1 MPAAHPA
8 VDRDLRAGDERGI
21 VAGQE
26 RSELGDLLAP
36 PVPAE
41 RDLREDAGQPARPRR
56 RAINN
61 GVIVSLA
68 SGGTWTVTGT
78 SYLTSLSL
86 DATSAVAVPPGGQVT
101 VTVDG
106 AATAIKPGAS
116 YTGAIVLTPA

>member
-1 MPAAHPA
+1 M
-8 VDRDLRAGDERGI
+8 
-21 VAGQE
+21 
-26 RSELGDLLAP
+26 
-36 PVPAE
+36 
-41 RDLREDAGQPARPRR
+41 
-56 RAINN
+56 
-61 GVIVSLA
+61 IVSLA